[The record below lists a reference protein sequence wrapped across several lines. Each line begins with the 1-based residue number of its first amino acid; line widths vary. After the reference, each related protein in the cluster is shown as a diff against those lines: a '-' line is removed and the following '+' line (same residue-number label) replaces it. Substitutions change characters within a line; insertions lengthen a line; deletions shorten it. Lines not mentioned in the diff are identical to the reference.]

1 VLNAANEE
9 AVKAFIDERICLTDI
24 PRVIELVM
32 DQHTTQPALELETV
46 LFADRESRH
55 RANVEIEKLAK
66 PADLLAEHTV

>member
-1 VLNAANEE
+1 MLNAANEE

-32 DQHTTQPALELETV
+32 DQHAIQPALDLETV
-46 LFADRESRH
+46 LRSDRESRQS
-55 RANVEIEKLAK
+55 ANLEIEKLAK